1 MQYPYYSGGHHEV
14 YGDHMSGNS
23 PCKTLI
29 IFMIGGVTYEEAKEV
44 ALFGTQT
51 AGPQG
56 AALGQRQQI
65 SGSALANLG
74 GGQSAP
80 SNPDILLGGTFIH
93 NSKTFLADVSQIREL
108 RHPGMQKLEIE

>member
-1 MQYPYYSGGHHEV
+1 MQYPYYSGGHQEV
-14 YGDHMSGNS
+14 YGDHMAGSR

-29 IFMIGGVTYEEAKEV
+29 VFMIGGVTYEEAKEV
-44 ALFGTQT
+44 ALFGTQA

-56 AALGQRQQI
+56 VAMGQRQPMA
-65 SGSALANLG
+65 GSALGNLG
-74 GGQSAP
+74 GQSNA

-108 RHPGMQKLEIE
+108 RHPGMQKLEID